1 MTTLEE
7 TRLEEA
13 RQAGNRIVAQVTQLF
28 ESGKIEPAMDMARAA
43 LANGITHPMLLRVRA
58 YWLEQNNHL
67 REAVADLQRAI
78 SIAPG
83 HSTLHNALGVCLGK
97 LGRWNEAVAEFE
109 TAVALSPRFIAAQY
123 GLATALEGVGD
134 LSGSEAALKRVL
146 ELNPSY
152 TDALSDLANLAARR
166 GHWEEARGLAE
177 RALAADPKQYQAL
190 ATLADV
196 SIGTGDLDNAAS
208 LIAAALADPAFP
220 PDQRN
225 IVLTLRGDL
234 AHARGRYDEAFR
246 DYAEANAERR
256 RLFAEPYASPG
267 RETALSFVQWLTEY
281 FDRAPK
287 EAWSVKARAAA
298 APAREDSDLAGPQRA
313 GPKRAGPKLAG
324 HAFLI
329 GFARSGTTLLEN
341 ILSSHPGIVALEEKE
356 TFAAS
361 TREYFSD
368 DKGADRLAE
377 ADEATLARFREDY
390 WRRAAQYGAGEL
402 DGKVFV
408 DKRPLGAIK
417 LPLVAK
423 LFPDAKILFA
433 LRDPRDVVL
442 GCFRRHFQ
450 LNPSMYEM
458 LELRGAARLYDANM
472 TLASACR
479 AKFDLPWLETRHETL
494 IDDFDGELGRIV
506 AFLGLPW
513 SDEMRDFA
521 QKAKARSIATPSSVQ
536 VIKGLNRDGV
546 GQWRHYRAQLAPV
559 QPILKPWVEAYG
571 YKSA

>member
-28 ESGKIEPAMDMARAA
+28 EGGRIEPAMEMARAA

-58 YWLEQNNHL
+58 YWLEQNGRL

-78 SIAPG
+78 AIAPG
-83 HSTLHNALGVCLGK
+83 HSSLHNALGVCLGK
-97 LGRWNEAVAEFE
+97 LGRWNDAAVEFE
-109 TAVALSPRFIAAQY
+109 TATALSPRFIAAQY
-123 GLATALEGVGD
+123 GLAAALEATGD
-134 LSGSEAALKRVL
+134 LTGSEAALKRVL
-146 ELNPSY
+146 ELEPANAEP
-152 TDALSDLANLAARR
+152 LSDLAGLAARR
-166 GHWEEARGLAE
+166 GHWEEARRLAE
-177 RALAADPKQYQAL
+177 QALAADPTKYQAL
-190 ATLADV
+190 TTLADV
-196 SIGTGDLDNAAS
+196 AIGTGELDNAQS
-208 LIAAALADPAFP
+208 LIASALADPTFP
-220 PDQRN
+220 PADRS
-225 IVLTLRGDL
+225 VMLTLKGDL
-234 AHARGRYDEAFR
+234 AHAHGQYGEAFR
-246 DYAEANAERR
+246 DYAEANAQRR
-256 RLFAEPYASPG
+256 RIFAEQYASPG
-267 RETALSFVQWLTEY
+267 RETAISFVQWLAEY

-287 EAWSVKARAAA
+287 EAWSVAGRAAEGA
-298 APAREDSDLAGPQRA
+298 AA
-313 GPKRAGPKLAG
+313 AGPKLAG
-324 HAFLI
+324 HVFLI

-341 ILSSHPGIVALEEKE
+341 ILASHPDIVALEEKE

-361 TREYFSD
+361 TREYLSD

-390 WRRAAQYGAGEL
+390 WRRVGQYGANNL

-408 DKRPLGAIK
+408 DKRPLGAMK

-442 GCFRRHFQ
+442 SCFRRHFQ

-458 LELRGAARLYDANM
+458 LDLRGAARFYDAVM
-472 TLASACR
+472 TLTSACR
-479 AKFDLPWLETRHETL
+479 AKFDLPWHETRHETL

-506 AFLGLPW
+506 EFLGLPW
-513 SDEMRDFA
+513 SDEIRDFA
-521 QKAKARSIATPSSVQ
+521 DKAKTRAIATASAVQ
-536 VIKGLNRDGV
+536 VTKGLNRDGV
-546 GQWRHYRAQLAPV
+546 GQWRHYRAQLAPI
-559 QPILKPWVEAYG
+559 QPVLKPWVEKYG